1 MMRNKVEIS
10 DHYELKPS
18 ERKRPGRTTVVI
30 ETAPK
35 KDGWALARQLDE

>member
-1 MMRNKVEIS
+1 MMRDKVEIS

-18 ERKRPGRTTVVI
+18 ERKHPRRTTVVI

-35 KDGWALARQLDE
+35 KGWLGPGKAAG